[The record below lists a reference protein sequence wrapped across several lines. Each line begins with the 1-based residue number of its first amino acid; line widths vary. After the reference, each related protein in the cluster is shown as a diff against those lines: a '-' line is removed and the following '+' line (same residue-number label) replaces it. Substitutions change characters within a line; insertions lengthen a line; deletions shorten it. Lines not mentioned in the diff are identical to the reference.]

1 VNLDRDLDGRFDDAV
16 IERQIDV
23 GASAVQGHGG
33 HHDLAADAS
42 SRFVFV
48 TNPGDASYQLFET
61 ENFASLASGELGF
74 TPGHAVAVGGRGPIR

>member
-1 VNLDRDLDGRFDDAV
+1 
-16 IERQIDV
+16 
-23 GASAVQGHGG
+23 
-33 HHDLAADAS
+33 LATDAS
-42 SRFVFV
+42 SRFVLV